1 MSTKIVVVGGGSGG
15 VIAANR
21 LAEKLRPELESGA
34 VEVIV
39 LNETSYQVYKPAT
52 LYMAFGRSEI
62 SEVKRPVNDL
72 LDPRIDFK
80 QEKAINM
87 DPDDKKVQ
95 LE

>member
-1 MSTKIVVVGGGSGG
+1 
-15 VIAANR
+15 
-21 LAEKLRPELESGA
+21 
-34 VEVIV
+34 
-39 LNETSYQVYKPAT
+39 
-52 LYMAFGRSEI
+52 AFGRSEI

-95 LE
+95 LEDGKEQHYDYLVLSTGSKLDMGGVLGLKEAGHHQGILKLKNVAYR